1 MKENVQLE
9 LHNYLCA
16 YQLYFVIAVFHTTQ
30 WNDSDYSQYNTCSSE
45 HNDSHAGI
53 DLHSIFKHP
62 YENLKHL
69 VFFICLKFLRLYNQ
83 IHFILLFFHLRLIGY
98 IGFKCKQ
105 VDIFKDLLSST
116 FYYSLF
122 TGLDWFYIYPYITLM
137 HMF

>member
-16 YQLYFVIAVFHTTQ
+16 YQLYFVTAVLHTTQ
-30 WNDSDYSQYNTCSSE
+30 WNDSDYSQYNTWTSE

-53 DLHSIFKHP
+53 DLPSIFKHP

-83 IHFILLFFHLRLIGY
+83 IHFILPFF
-98 IGFKCKQ
+98 
-105 VDIFKDLLSST
+105 ST
-116 FYYSLF
+116 F
-122 TGLDWFYIYPYITLM
+122 TLLAT
-137 HMF
+137 